1 MNHWMQTTKSRSV
14 SIWPQGSKINPET
27 IGREK
32 VIALH
37 LDSQNR
43 ALWYSLQE
51 VDHSI
56 YRQINPL
63 HIPNLFSL
71 IGRRHG
77 QGELYAAVSSSIM
90 TLFSTVNRKKCIQQE
105 RAYHAA
111 IAAEHITKV
120 EELNAELAAIEAV
133 EGNIG
138 NDEMDNRSN
147 KRRRTWWWGLLGY
160 GSWVWFV
167 IFRHSIFC

>member
-1 MNHWMQTTKSRSV
+1 
-14 SIWPQGSKINPET
+14 
-27 IGREK
+27 
-32 VIALH
+32 
-37 LDSQNR
+37 
-43 ALWYSLQE
+43 
-51 VDHSI
+51 
-56 YRQINPL
+56 
-63 HIPNLFSL
+63 
-71 IGRRHG
+71 
-77 QGELYAAVSSSIM
+77 M

-147 KRRRTWWWGLLGY
+147 KRRLTWWWGLLGY
-160 GSWVWFV
+160 GSE
-167 IFRHSIFC
+167 